1 MQVEVSARNPQ
12 FQNALTAETQGKEVE
27 IDPSREERLVRIN
40 LYYYQQNNLC

>member
-40 LYYYQQNNLC
+40 LYYQQNNLC